1 MKRTA
6 TYAGIFLVAMATLI
20 LEILLTRIV
29 SVQAWYHLA
38 FFIIS
43 IGMLGMTAG
52 ALAVFLYPGAFAEDR
67 IAQRLAQSSLAFA
80 ASVPISLAAVLGAKL
95 MPVTD
100 LASFTSLLAS
110 GAALAVPFVFAGL
123 ALTLA
128 LTRAG
133 LPPGLSYGVDLCGAA
148 TGCVLVIPL
157 MELCDA
163 PSAALLAAGLAAL
176 GGVMFSVEKTQ
187 RGLRLAGAFLGAGL
201 LIFASL
207 NAQRNPPP
215 LRPRF
220 VKGGIEDARS
230 FSYIRWTTYSR
241 VTAGPSAWGR
251 PFHWGL
257 GEKTP
262 PAIFTKLVEQ
272 RQLVIDGL
280 AATTMQRAAKNPDE
294 TAILPWDVTQF
305 AHHLRPHGPAAII
318 GVGGGRDAIS
328 AVQAGHET
336 VLGLEINSAIVAL
349 HRDVMPD
356 YSGLARMPQIKL
368 VRDEARSYLA
378 RDPSRYTVINMPMID
393 TWAATGAGAFS
404 LSENGLYTVEAWQIF
419 LSRLTADGI
428 FTVSRW
434 YIEDAVGETVRLT
447 ALAMDTLFRLGK
459 RDPRRHLIM
468 VRGGWA
474 ATLLVSASP
483 FSDDDLA
490 AVARQT
496 ETLGLQVLIHPQ
508 RPAAHPLL
516 DQVLQKTSSA
526 QLETWAATQPLDFR
540 APTDERPFFFNLV
553 RPKSWLMGSGT
564 SSQRIAYGG
573 NLQATRT
580 LVYATLASTLMAM
593 LALLL
598 PLLLRRQKLTHLA
611 GGDIAGALAYFAL
624 IGLGFMFVELGLLSR
639 LSVFLGHPTLAL
651 AVLLS
656 TIILFTGIGS
666 LLSGRVPVEKS
677 RWARLF
683 PVLPAALLFVIEP
696 LLRTS
701 MSAAGAATLAVRIA
715 VSVFLIAPPALT
727 MGFGFPV
734 GLRLV
739 RRLPGEA
746 EKNALAPWLWGVN
759 GACGVAA
766 SGLALACSMAWGV
779 STTLHIGAFCYAL
792 LTLTVLRK
800 RLFDVGS

>member
-1 MKRTA
+1 MKRIA

-29 SVQAWYHLA
+29 SVLAWYHLA

-52 ALAVFLYPGAFAEDR
+52 ALCVFLYPRAFSKER
-67 IAQRLAQSSLAFA
+67 IARRLAQTSLAFA
-80 ASVPISLAAVLGAKL
+80 ASVPISLAAVLQAKL
-95 MPVTD
+95 LPVTD
-100 LASFTSLLAS
+100 LASFLSLLTS

-176 GGVMFSVEKTQ
+176 GGVMFSVDKAQ
-187 RGLRLAGAFLGAGL
+187 RGLRLAGAILGAGL
-201 LIFASL
+201 LLFATL
-207 NAQRNPPP
+207 NAHRSPPP

-220 VKGGIEDARS
+220 VKGGPEDARS

-241 VTAGPSAWGR
+241 VTAGPSSLGA

-262 PAIFTKLVEQ
+262 PAVFRKWVEQ

-280 AATTMQRAAKNPDE
+280 AATTMQRAAKSADE

-318 GVGGGRDAIS
+318 GVGGGRDVIS

-336 VLGLEINSAIVAL
+336 VLGLELNSAIVAL

-356 YSGLARMPQIKL
+356 YSGLSRMPQVKL
-368 VRDEARSYLA
+368 VKDEARSYLA
-378 RDPSRYTVINMPMID
+378 RDASRYTVINMPMID

-404 LSENGLYTVEAWQIF
+404 LSENGLYTVEAWQVF
-419 LSRLTADGI
+419 LSRLHDDGI

-434 YIEDAVGETVRLT
+434 YVEDAVGETVRLT
-447 ALAMDTLFRLGK
+447 VLALDTLFRLGK
-459 RDPRRHLIM
+459 VEPRRHLIM

-474 ATLLVSASP
+474 ATLLVSAAP
-483 FSDDDLA
+483 WSDADLVTVTQKA
-490 AVARQT
+490 EA
-496 ETLGLQVLIHPQ
+496 LGLQILLHPQ

-516 DQVLQKTSSA
+516 DAVVQKTSSA
-526 QLETWAATQPLDFR
+526 ALDDWAGRQPLDFR

-553 RPKSWLMGSGT
+553 RPKSWLLGSGV

-580 LVYATLASTLMAM
+580 LVYATLASTLMAV
-593 LALLL
+593 LALLV
-598 PLLLRRQKLTHLA
+598 PLLLRRRKLTRLPF
-611 GGDIAGALAYFAL
+611 GDIAGALGYFAL
-624 IGLGFMFVELGLLSR
+624 IGLGFMFVELGLLTR

-651 AVLLS
+651 AVLLAA
-656 TIILFTGIGS
+656 IILFTGIGS
-666 LLSGRVPVEKS
+666 LLSGRIPVETS

-683 PVLPAALLFVIEP
+683 PVLPAALLFIIEP
-696 LLRTS
+696 LLRLS
-701 MSAAGAATLAVRIA
+701 MSAAGAATLSLRIA
-715 VSVFLIAPPALT
+715 VSVLLIAPPALT
-727 MGFGFPV
+727 MGFGFPI

-746 EKNALAPWLWGVN
+746 EADANESTLAPWLWGVN

-766 SGLALACSMAWGV
+766 SGLALACSMA
-779 STTLHIGAFCYAL
+779 
-792 LTLTVLRK
+792 
-800 RLFDVGS
+800 